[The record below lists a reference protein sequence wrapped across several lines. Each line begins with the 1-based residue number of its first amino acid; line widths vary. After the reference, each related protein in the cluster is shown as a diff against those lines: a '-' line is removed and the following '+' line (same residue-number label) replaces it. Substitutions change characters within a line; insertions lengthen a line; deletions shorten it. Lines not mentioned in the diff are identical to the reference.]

1 MKGKTTLSRGSIGTD
16 FGHRNGY
23 QALDLKG
30 FFSLLL
36 KCSLKTLRSQYVPQ
50 IRKKQPGN
58 KWPLKAPCVGCLI
71 VPGARGAAAV
81 LAMSMATLSHNAAY
95 TPSAL
100 QLCAKVARASV
111 PGVLQP
117 VCDKTHSEIVT
128 LHGDRR
134 CGLELAS
141 V

>member
-16 FGHRNGY
+16 FGHKKGY

-50 IRKKQPGN
+50 IKKKQPGN

-81 LAMSMATLSHNAAY
+81 FAMSMATLGREAAY
-95 TPSAL
+95 NPERTAAWC
-100 QLCAKVARASV
+100 QGGE
-111 PGVLQP
+111 GVRTKGPPP
-117 VCDKTHSEIVT
+117 VCGTIST
-128 LHGDRR
+128 
-134 CGLELAS
+134 AMS
-141 V
+141 QAT